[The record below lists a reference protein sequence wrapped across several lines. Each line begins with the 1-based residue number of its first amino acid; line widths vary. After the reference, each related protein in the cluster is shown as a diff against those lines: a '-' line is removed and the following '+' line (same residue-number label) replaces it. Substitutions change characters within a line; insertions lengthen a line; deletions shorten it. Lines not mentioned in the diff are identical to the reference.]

1 MRQVFVLPFFL
12 YLICVVQLLAEL
24 PPKIVLTPA
33 ASYPHDEKAF
43 TQGLFFSEGFLY
55 ESTGQYGQSTLR
67 KVDPKTGQ
75 VLAHVDIPKRYFAEG
90 LALAD
95 GKIYQLTWQEKTC
108 FVFDLTSLQ
117 KTDDFHY
124 KGEGWGLTFD
134 GKDLIMSDG
143 TAMLKFIDPVTFKTK
158 RKIDVFDQPV
168 RSAKSVIQNL
178 NELEYIHGEIW
189 ANVWQT
195 TRIVRIRPQ
204 TGLVLGWIEMSA
216 FVPQQ
221 HKNDTQNCVLNGIAF
236 DPATDNVYITGK
248 HWDVMYVLKLEN
260 TRP

>member
-1 MRQVFVLPFFL
+1 M
-12 YLICVVQLLAEL
+12 QLLAEL
-24 PPKIVLTPA
+24 PPKIVLTPV

-43 TQGLFFSEGFLY
+43 TQGLFFFDGFLY

-67 KVDPKTGQ
+67 KVASQTGQ
-75 VLAHVDIPKRYFAEG
+75 VLAHIDIPKRYFAEG

-95 GKIYQLTWQEKTC
+95 GKIYQLTWQEKVC
-108 FVFDLTSLQ
+108 FVFDLTTLK
-117 KTDDFHY
+117 KTGDFHY

-143 TAMLKFIDPVTFKTK
+143 TSTLKFLDPATFKTK
-158 RKIDVFDQPV
+158 RKINIFD
-168 RSAKSVIQNL
+168 KSVSPIKSAIQNL

-195 TRIVRIRPQ
+195 TKIVRINPQ
-204 TGLVLGWIEMSA
+204 TGQVIGWIEMSA

-221 HKNDTQNCVLNGIAF
+221 HKGDTQNCVLNGIAF

-248 HWDVMYVLKLEN
+248 NWDVMYVLKLEN
-260 TRP
+260 TSP